1 MITVGRNTR
10 MENPMFHIIGSN
22 NSIII
27 GEECH
32 IGKKCSIWIEG
43 NNITISIGNK
53 TTFTAM
59 VHINAQEE
67 NSYIRIGE
75 DCMFSNHII
84 VRTSDAHPIYD
95 LKTNKRIN
103 KPESISIGNHVW
115 VAPDS
120 KIMKG
125 VKINDGSI
133 IGSNTMVTKSIPK
146 NVLAVGMPAKVIK
159 ENIKWTREDVLFNT
173 I

>member
-1 MITVGRNTR
+1 MK
-10 MENPMFHIIGSN
+10 NPLFRIIGNN
-22 NSIII
+22 NSILI
-27 GEECH
+27 GQDCN
-32 IGKKCSIWIEG
+32 IGKKCSFWIEG
-43 NNITISIGNK
+43 NNITISIGDE
-53 TTFTAM
+53 TTFTTM

-67 NSYIRIGE
+67 NTCIIIGN

-95 LKTNKRIN
+95 LNSNKRIN
-103 KPESISIGNHVW
+103 LPQSILIGDHVW

-125 VKINDGSI
+125 AEVGNGSI
-133 IGSNTMVTKSIPK
+133 IGSNTLVTKPIPQ
-146 NVLAVGMPAKVIK
+146 NSLAVGIPAKVIK
-159 ENIKWTREDVLFNT
+159 ENVRWTREDVLFNT

>member
-1 MITVGRNTR
+1 
-10 MENPMFHIIGSN
+10 
-22 NSIII
+22 
-27 GEECH
+27 
-32 IGKKCSIWIEG
+32 
-43 NNITISIGNK
+43 
-53 TTFTAM
+53 M

-67 NSYIRIGE
+67 NTCIIIGN

-95 LKTNKRIN
+95 LNSNKRIN
-103 KPESISIGNHVW
+103 LPQSILIGDHVW

-125 VKINDGSI
+125 AEVGNGSI
-133 IGSNTMVTKSIPK
+133 IGSNTLVTKPIPQ
-146 NVLAVGMPAKVIK
+146 NSLAVGIPAKVIK
-159 ENIKWTREDVLFNT
+159 ENVKWTREDVLFNT